1 MDVQLLL
8 EYFQRYGAV
17 FIFAVVFLEYLNLPG
32 FPAGV
37 ILPLSGL
44 MASLGRIG
52 FILAILVTVAA
63 GLLGSL
69 ALYGLGRAGGH
80 VFLNWFYKKFPKKRD
95 TIDKYIG
102 FVQAKGFW
110 GICRKAYTDDT
121 YAGIDTGRSDENGAF
136 KVYGQLCTW
145 NFCLEYGF
153 HSNRLFCWR
162 IDIQC
167 DFIAWGH
174 NYEDCDVHQ
183 QL

>member
-52 FILAILVTVAA
+52 FILAILVSVAA

-110 GICRKAYTDDT
+110 GIFVAKLIPMIRTLVSIPAGAMKMGLLKYTVSS
-121 YAGIDTGRSDENGAF
+121 ALGIF
-136 KVYGQLCTW
+136 VW
-145 NFCLEYGF
+145 NTV
-153 HSNRLFCWR
+153 
-162 IDIQC
+162 
-167 DFIAWGH
+167 FIAIG
-174 NYEDCDVHQ
+174 YFAGESIFSAI
-183 QL
+183 L